1 MQPCATVSKASFYFL
16 NLPYPQTAMPFFDS
30 PTLLKNHHLFIIYYI
45 PIYINNMSNNTLL
58 ERQSYIST
66 IPHSTLN

>member
-45 PIYINNMSNNTLL
+45 PIYINKMSK
-58 ERQSYIST
+58 
-66 IPHSTLN
+66 